1 MGNAPG
7 WGPIILLWL
16 YLVGQSCRGRKSGT
30 SLTRHY
36 DSGLFLGILCD
47 LYLTYKE
54 HRKKQPYYSWRSA
67 AMFTLAG
74 VFALLLLLAVIWVWV
89 ADAEYEWAFWM

>member
-1 MGNAPG
+1 
-7 WGPIILLWL
+7 
-16 YLVGQSCRGRKSGT
+16 
-30 SLTRHY
+30 
-36 DSGLFLGILCD
+36 LFLGILCD

-54 HRKKQPYYSWRSA
+54 YRKKQPYYAWRSA